1 MESKD
6 IKVGIGDLNTAKP
19 PDRLITLGLGSCI
32 GIALYDNINK
42 IAGLAHIVL
51 PESTSFTNQNNPMK
65 FADIAIPMLVKR
77 LEEMGANKRVL
88 KAKIAG
94 GASMFS
100 FPDRNPLMD
109 IGGRNGRAVKEVLT
123 GMNIPVISEDLGGNS
138 GRTMIIEAESGKVY
152 IKTVGK
158 GIKEF

>member
-1 MESKD
+1 MDQKEVK
-6 IKVGIGDLNTAKP
+6 IGIGDLNVVMP
-19 PDRLITLGLGSCI
+19 PDKLITLGLGSCV
-32 GIALYDNINK
+32 GIAIYDSINRV
-42 IAGLAHIVL
+42 AGLAHIML
-51 PESTSFTNQNNPMK
+51 PDSTSFANQNNPMK
-65 FADIAIPMLVKR
+65 FADLAIPMLVKKM
-77 LEEMGANKRVL
+77 ENAGANRRII

-109 IGGRNGRAVKEVLT
+109 IGGRNGLAVKEVLNKL
-123 GMNIPVISEDLGGNS
+123 NIPIVSEDLGGNS
-138 GRTMIIEAESGKVY
+138 GRTMIVESDSGKVF